1 MLFGSASPEDT
12 EDLGEFLGSVVKKGT
27 VICLIG
33 DLGVGKTEFTK
44 GLAKGLE
51 VSDYVTS
58 PTFIIVNE
66 YEGRLPLYHFDVYRI
81 NNIDEM
87 FEIGYEE
94 YVYGDGVSVIEWADS
109 IKEIIPDENI
119 TVTISK
125 DMEMGVDYRNIK
137 IEAKGE
143 KYDDILR
150 EMIEKCEF

>member
-66 YEGRLPLYHFDVYRI
+66 YEGRL
-81 NNIDEM
+81 
-87 FEIGYEE
+87 
-94 YVYGDGVSVIEWADS
+94 
-109 IKEIIPDENI
+109 
-119 TVTISK
+119 VT
-125 DMEMGVDYRNIK
+125 
-137 IEAKGE
+137 
-143 KYDDILR
+143 
-150 EMIEKCEF
+150 

>member
-12 EDLGEFLGSVVKKGT
+12 EDIGAFLGSVVKKGT

-66 YEGRLPLYHFDVYRI
+66 YKGRLPLYHFDVYRI
-81 NNIDEM
+81 NNVDEM

-94 YVYGDGVSVIEWADS
+94 YVYGDGVTVIEWADS
-109 IKEIIPDENI
+109 IEEIIPDENI

-143 KYDDILR
+143 KYDGILR

>member
-1 MLFGSASPEDT
+1 MLFNSVSPEDT
-12 EDLGEFLGSVVKKGT
+12 EKLGELLGSVVKKGT

-33 DLGVGKTEFTK
+33 DLGTGKTEFTK

-58 PTFIIVNE
+58 PTFIIINE
-66 YEGRLPLYHFDVYRI
+66 YKGRLPLYHFDVYRI
-81 NNIDEM
+81 NDIDEM

-94 YVYGDGVSVIEWADS
+94 YVYGDGVSVIEWSDL
-109 IKEIIPDENI
+109 IEEIIPDENI
-119 TVTISK
+119 RVTISK
-125 DMEMGVDYRNIK
+125 DMEMGMDYRNIT

-143 KYDDILR
+143 KNYGILR

>member
-12 EDLGEFLGSVVKKGT
+12 EDLGAFLGSVVKKGT

-66 YEGRLPLYHFDVYRI
+66 YKGRLPLYHFDVYRI